1 MAAIAI
7 IVSSDSS
14 DESVG
19 SPPSRVILFGD
30 IPAIIPYISMV
41 SAETNTTTPIISSA
55 AHVAG
60 TTLVTSPTGLCGLD
74 PYMIVIDHWRSKVA
88 SYPSSS
94 SEYPI
99 APIVALP
106 RTRRPP
112 VTLVRP
118 REVVPFGRSY
128 RTHHRSS
135 SSSSSLDSS
144 PVHSSGLDALDHRS
158 SSSSSSLD
166 SSPVHSSGLD
176 ALGQAYSGSSTRVV
190 SPRLGYPP
198 RCRSPADSVPSSTP
212 VTLSLASTRVDLLP
226 PRKRELAIVDGDDVK
241 DQVEV
246 DPRDDREEFEASS
259 GDTIVLRID
268 PRSVLRVDEEIVEP
282 VRGDSSS
289 SSGTRDGTVRSIE
302 DMSVDLD
309 DAIRVKPT

>member
-1 MAAIAI
+1 LARRC
-7 IVSSDSS
+7 VS
-14 DESVG
+14 
-19 SPPSRVILFGD
+19 P
-30 IPAIIPYISMV
+30 
-41 SAETNTTTPIISSA
+41 
-55 AHVAG
+55 
-60 TTLVTSPTGLCGLD
+60 
-74 PYMIVIDHWRSKVA
+74 
-88 SYPSSS
+88 
-94 SEYPI
+94 
-99 APIVALP
+99 
-106 RTRRPP
+106 
-112 VTLVRP
+112 
-118 REVVPFGRSY
+118 
-128 RTHHRSS
+128 RSS
-135 SSSSSLDSS
+135 
-144 PVHSSGLDALDHRS
+144 DHRS

-176 ALGQAYSGSSTRVV
+176 ALGQAHSGSSTRVV

-198 RCRSPADSVPSSTP
+198 RFRDSYSPETSMEEDTEID
-212 VTLSLASTRVDLLP
+212 TTKTEDG
-226 PRKRELAIVDGDDVK
+226 RELAIVDGDDVK

-309 DAIRVKPT
+309 D